1 MVDGVDV
8 DLHAICE
15 DDDAVFDRKDGADVC
30 CDYADYRDLVDE
42 PIPGHRSWGRQR
54 QKPGKVR
61 EPERGKLCHHD

>member
-42 PIPGHRSWGRQR
+42 QSNTRP
-54 QKPGKVR
+54 
-61 EPERGKLCHHD
+61 